1 MKHYFQLF
9 THTEFCY
16 TKFGYYVQTYRFYNF
31 YDNNENN
38 ENVKKIKTSGN
49 FYFRFKL
56 IKLSEIEFNFQYKE
70 YKKNEDEK
78 NI

>member
-31 YDNNENN
+31 YDNNESDG
-38 ENVKKIKTSGN
+38 NVKKIKTSGN
-49 FYFRFKL
+49 FFL
-56 IKLSEIEFNFQYKE
+56 DLN
-70 YKKNEDEK
+70 
-78 NI
+78 